1 MLRDARGGLTA
12 ERHRGSPCALHRRMR
27 DSIALLSCEP
37 VAIATSI
44 DRKLARRAS
53 TDAHVESLRERT
65 ALTRPTGAVSA
76 RRTAPPRVLD
86 HPLTTPGTR
95 PSRLGRGGCH
105 SAHLAESDV
114 WSPGATHRA
123 RTHPERIP
131 SVGAYRRLALER
143 ELRACGGFCCFSGL
157 SSVNFGREA
166 KSEGSSSGI

>member
-1 MLRDARGGLTA
+1 MCFASEDI
-12 ERHRGSPCALHRRMR
+12 ERIAHDHR
-27 DSIALLSCEP
+27 
-37 VAIATSI
+37 
-44 DRKLARRAS
+44 
-53 TDAHVESLRERT
+53 
-65 ALTRPTGAVSA
+65 GAVSA
-76 RRTAPPRVLD
+76 RRTGPPRVLD

-95 PSRLGRGGCH
+95 PSRLGQGGCR

-166 KSEGSSSGI
+166 KSEVPSAGIQTHSWHISVLQGRSSIAQRRHHTISRAFGAQETHEPAKRSFMDCPY